1 MIELYL
7 SEDEWRTWVH
17 LMETLHEKSGAT
29 TFDDGDLFTI
39 HDTWPEP
46 LERPVVQYTRSAAA
60 IRDFG
65 EAEADREDADRE
77 AGKLYDQ

>member
-17 LMETLHEKSGAT
+17 LMETLHERSDAT

-39 HDTWPEP
+39 QDKP
-46 LERPVVQYTRSAAA
+46 LGEFGSPVIQYIRSAAA

-65 EAEADREDADRE
+65 ESGVARDDADRE
-77 AGKLYDQ
+77 AGGLWNE

>member
-17 LMETLHEKSGAT
+17 LMETLHEKSDAT
-29 TFDDGDLFTI
+29 TFDDGDLLTI
-39 HDTWPEP
+39 QDKP
-46 LERPVVQYTRSAAA
+46 LGEFGSPVIQYARSAAA
-60 IRDFG
+60 ICDFG
-65 EAEADREDADRE
+65 AAEASREDSDRE

>member
-17 LMETLHEKSGAT
+17 LMETLHEKSDAET
-29 TFDDGDLFTI
+29 WDDGDVYTVEGDGNIREF
-39 HDTWPEP
+39 
-46 LERPVVQYTRSAAA
+46 VAYTRSAAA

-65 EAEADREDADRE
+65 AAEAAREDADRE
-77 AGKLYDQ
+77 AGRSWNE